1 MSEQWNK
8 YDLTATRVNWRL
20 GSKFRSGSITNG
32 CHAHILSEA
41 TADYFV
47 THMDVARTP
56 TIKGAL
62 LKIIVLQQNKV
73 PTAPLM
79 GPCSMD
85 RRLQEMEAIG
95 LVMQQVIPAPTN
107 VSSRSSS

>member
-8 YDLTATRVNWRL
+8 YELTATRVNWRL

-41 TADYFV
+41 TAA
-47 THMDVARTP
+47 TISGRTEAVARTP

-79 GPCSMD
+79 GPAAWTDGS
-85 RRLQEMEAIG
+85 RRW
-95 LVMQQVIPAPTN
+95 
-107 VSSRSSS
+107 RR